1 MIPFAALLPSLLA
14 GSVYI
19 NGVRA
24 DLLPEVTL
32 NDATVRFDS
41 QGNIWIDAP
50 GYRVEVLPPAEYA
63 GSRSTSPSAPA
74 PTPPAAA
81 VATVPPV
88 SGASASRVPLATWWL
103 VSEDNASSGQ
113 ALEVVVNG
121 TLAKRIASGD
131 PQIILDL
138 APWLRPG
145 PNTVVITPVPNGAQG
160 GGALVLYAGRGANL
174 SGTIHLDNP
183 DVVYTR
189 RAADGGGARQFTLT
203 VP

>member
-1 MIPFAALLPSLLA
+1 MMVFVALLPSLLA

-32 NDATVRFDS
+32 NDATVRFDA

-50 GYRVEVLPPAEYA
+50 GYRVEVLPPTEYA
-63 GSRSTSPSAPA
+63 GARSPTSTAPVPTPAPA
-74 PTPPAAA
+74 
-81 VATVPPV
+81 ATAQPV
-88 SGASASRVPLATWWL
+88 SGASAPRVPLATWWL
-103 VSEDNASSGQ
+103 VSEDNGSAGQ
-113 ALEVVVNG
+113 ALDVVVNG
-121 TLAKRIASGD
+121 TLAKRVSSGE

-145 PNTVVITPVPNGAQG
+145 ANTVVITPVPNGAQG